1 MEGNVFSSV
10 CLSVILSTEEGGSH
24 VTITH
29 GALDLTIQGPTGPCP
44 DPHPTEGPPIP
55 DLTVHRS
62 ASLET
67 FKLVHFET
75 RTVSKW
81 AFGITGM
88 FSCGL
93 VNLVLNIQIT

>member
-44 DPHPTEGPPIP
+44 DPHPTEGPPHTRPHCTQIRLLR
-55 DLTVHRS
+55 DVQTC
-62 ASLET
+62 SL
-67 FKLVHFET
+67 
-75 RTVSKW
+75 
-81 AFGITGM
+81 
-88 FSCGL
+88 
-93 VNLVLNIQIT
+93 